1 MSDQPQPR
9 RWTASTV
16 ITVIVLV
23 AFADYFIFDVALP
36 FALVVLGGVIV
47 AAAILAGFTLACVL
61 AYSVVF
67 EIRLALK
74 KKTKD

>member
-23 AFADYFIFDVALP
+23 AFADHFIFDVALP
-36 FALVVLGGVIV
+36 YALVVLGGVIV
-47 AAAILAGFTLACVL
+47 GVGAVAGFILVCAL
-61 AYSVVF
+61 AYIVVF
-67 EIRLALK
+67 EIRLALQ